1 MTFFFF
7 LNMVSRQKFSVSVTS
22 NRNKEAAVNTLK
34 TILNTIQQKQGAT
47 NAVAHG
53 VILQMQ

>member
-1 MTFFFF
+1 
-7 LNMVSRQKFSVSVTS
+7 MVSRQKFSVSVTS

-47 NAVAHG
+47 NAVAHA